1 MTVAAVVLAAGGGA
15 RWNGSGHKLLAEVAG
30 LPLAAHAL
38 VAAVQAGLDEL
49 VVVTGSVDLSAVLPI
64 GATVLQNDRWFDG
77 QATSLRLAVD
87 YAERVGHEAVVFG
100 LADMPGV
107 PAAAWRAVADCPSP
121 LAVATFDGQ
130 RRPPTKI
137 ADFLWSELPMIGDE
151 GGRVLLSEQSSY
163 VVEVACPGNPEDV
176 DTVEDLRPWN

>member
-15 RWNGSGHKLLAEVAG
+15 RWNGAGHKLLTEIAG
-30 LPLAAHAL
+30 RPLAAHAL
-38 VAAVQAGLDEL
+38 IAAAEAGLDEL

-64 GATVLQNDRWFDG
+64 GATVLHNDRWIDG

-87 YAERVGHEAVVFG
+87 YAERVGHAAVVVG

-121 LAVATFDGQ
+121 LAVATFDGL
-130 RRPPTKI
+130 RRPPTRI
-137 ADFLWSELPMIGDE
+137 ARLLWPKLPTTGDE
-151 GGRVLLSEQSSY
+151 GGRVLLSEQSSH

-176 DTVEDLRPWN
+176 DTVEDLEPWN

>member
-15 RWNGSGHKLLAEVAG
+15 RWNGAGHKLLTEIAG
-30 LPLAAHAL
+30 RPLAAHAL
-38 VAAVQAGLDEL
+38 IAAAEAGLDEL

-64 GATVLQNDRWFDG
+64 GATVLHNDRGIVG
-77 QATSLRLAVD
+77 QATSLRLAGD
-87 YAERVGHEAVVFG
+87 YAERGGHAAVVVG

-121 LAVATFDGQ
+121 LAVATFDGL
-130 RRPPTKI
+130 RRPPTRI
-137 ADFLWSELPMIGDE
+137 ARLLWPKLPTTGDE
-151 GGRVLLSEQSSY
+151 GGRVLLSEQSSH

-176 DTVEDLRPWN
+176 DTVEDLEPWN